1 MVACALFLFASAFL
15 MLVRRALKALWVG
28 GAAAFSV
35 CLLAGSPAGA
45 QTAHF
50 SGVTV
55 NLTGGYYEPAGVA
68 LDAGGNVFFTGTDP
82 ETENI
87 GVYEIVAASGYTT
100 VNQLASNYAFSQPG
114 ALAVDASG
122 NVFTSDLASGTV
134 YEILAPQ
141 YTTVKVLPSINSQ
154 SSGIAVDKN
163 GNVFVSYLY
172 KNSVNEIP
180 APGYTTIT
188 VPLGNS
194 ATNDFNQPAGLA
206 VDGNGDLFVADSVNG
221 QVKEMVAVNGSIPA
235 NATVNIVGS
244 GFTYPHGVALDAYGN
259 LYVTDGIVKEL
270 LAVNGSIPSGASGV
284 TLGSGFSDPDGVAV
298 DASGN
303 VFVADDGNNA
313 VYEVETGRG
322 NFGSVNVGSTSAS
335 AMPLTFTFD
344 TAGTLGSTTVLTQGA
359 TGLDFTDAGSDTC
372 TAGTVY
378 NAGNT
383 CTVNVKFSPQFP
395 GPRYGSVELLSTT
408 GALLATGY
416 VQGTGVGPNVT
427 FAMNAS
433 GTLQPAAQFSVGS
446 GFSAP
451 AGVAVDASRNIFVA
465 DFLTNKVQEITAASA
480 LTSVVTLAT
489 GFSYPNNLVVD
500 GSGNIFLGDPG
511 DSAVKEIV
519 AAGGYTT
526 IHTLG
531 SGFNTPSGVAVDGR
545 GNVYVADYSTKDVY
559 EMLAVNG
566 TIPASPTIR
575 ILASELGEP
584 DGVAVDGS
592 GNVFVANLV
601 GGTVQEIV
609 AVNGVIPSV
618 PTINTIGTGFNN
630 PYDVV
635 VDGSGNVYVA
645 NFDGGMVQEMV
656 ADSGYSTVLT
666 LGGGFMTPAAVG
678 LDAHGNVLVADLNNH
693 AVDFL
698 DFEDAPS
705 PTFADTEVSFTSS
718 DSPQTITV
726 TNLGNAPLVFAKPT
740 TGTSPSV
747 PAGFTWDTSSTCQQ
761 TTPSSPAPF
770 QLAGGASCT
779 MALDFAP
786 TTTGSISGFLQWTD
800 NALNS
805 AGNQEAIQLV
815 GNGTAGPLVT
825 FSATSL
831 SFGSVTV
838 GQASGSQTVTLTNT
852 GSAALQISSIVYG
865 GGDSSSFVFGNS
877 CGASLAVGANC
888 SIQGHFAP
896 TTGGPLM
903 SSLVIT
909 DNAGNSPQ
917 TITFSGT
924 GLAPDLIFGPP
935 TLPNFPATNVGQTS
949 SPQTL
954 AVVNLGPGTLLLSNI
969 AITGANANQ
978 FKLSNPC
985 GTTVASDTSCILN
998 VSFAPTQ
1005 AGTAVANISFT
1016 DNAAGSPQTMALNG
1030 TGVVTPA
1037 TMTSPA
1043 PGSTLTGSTVTFNWT
1058 TGAGV
1063 TQYDLHVGTTGAG
1076 SSNIF
1081 GGTVTGQSKSLTGI
1095 PTTGGTLNVR
1105 LYSFISG
1112 AWQYIDY
1119 TYTEINVP
1127 VPATMTS
1134 PMPDSTLTS
1143 SSATFT
1149 WTVGNLV
1156 TQYDLHVG
1164 TTGAGSSNIF
1174 GGAVTGQSKTV
1185 TGIPTSGGTL
1195 NVRVLSL
1202 IHGAWQYNDYVY
1214 TESNAVPAA
1223 MTSPTPG
1230 GILAGS
1236 AVAFAW
1242 TAGTEVT
1249 QYDLHIGTTGAG
1261 SSNIFAGTVAGQSK
1275 SVTGIPTTGG
1285 TLNVRLLSLINGVW
1299 QYADYTYTE
1308 ATAAPATLTSPPPGS
1323 TLTGSSATITWTTG
1337 SLVTEYDLHVGTTGA
1352 GSSNIFGGT
1361 VTGQSKSVTGIP
1373 TTGGTLNVRLYSL
1386 IGGVWQYVDYTYKEQ

>member
-1 MVACALFLFASAFL
+1 
-15 MLVRRALKALWVG
+15 MLVRMLGMTGSDDRGFGLTGNHCEGSRKLGFMVASALFSFARCELKTVWVG
-28 GAAAFSV
+28 GVAALALG
-35 CLLAGSPAGA
+35 LLAGSPAGA

-55 NLTGGYYEPAGVA
+55 DLTGGYYEPGGVA
-68 LDAGGNVFFTGTDP
+68 LDASGNVFFTGTDP
-82 ETENI
+82 ETENV
-87 GVYEIVAASGYTT
+87 GVYEIVAAGGYTT

-206 VDGNGDLFVADSVNG
+206 VDGNGDVFVADSVNG

-303 VFVADDGNNA
+303 VFVADDVNNA
-313 VYEVETGRG
+313 VYEIETGRG

-378 NAGNT
+378 SAGST

-416 VQGTGVGPNVT
+416 VQGTGVGPTVT

-433 GTLQPAAQFSVGS
+433 GILQPAAQFSVGS

-465 DFLTNKVQEITAASA
+465 DFSTNKVQEITAASA

-500 GSGNIFLGDPG
+500 ASGNIFLGDPG

-531 SGFNTPSGVAVDGR
+531 SGFNTPSGVAVDGK

-635 VDGSGNVYVA
+635 VDGAGNLYVA

-666 LGGGFMTPAAVG
+666 LGTGFNTPAAVG

-705 PTFADTEVSFTSS
+705 PTFADTEVGFTSS

-726 TNLGNAPLVFAKPT
+726 TNPGNAPLVFAKPT

-747 PAGFTWDTSSTCQQ
+747 PAGFTWDPSSTCKQ
-761 TTPSSPAPF
+761 TTPSSAAPF

-779 MALDFAP
+779 MALDFEP

-815 GNGTAGPLVT
+815 GNGTAGPLLKL
-825 FSATSL
+825 SATSL

-852 GSAALQISSIVYG
+852 GSTALSIGSIAATG
-865 GGDSSSFVFGNS
+865 ANASSFVFGNS

-888 SIQGHFAP
+888 SIHGHFAP
-896 TTGGPLM
+896 TTGGALTAA
-903 SSLVIT
+903 VTIT

-917 TITFSGT
+917 RIALSGT
-924 GLAPDLIFGPP
+924 GLTPDLIFGPP
-935 TLPNFPATNVGQTS
+935 ALPDFPATNVGQTS

-954 AVVNLGPGTLLLSNI
+954 AVVNLGPGTLILSNI

-1005 AGTAVANISFT
+1005 AGTAVANLTFT

-1030 TGVVTPA
+1030 TGVGPVTLSATSLTFPA
-1037 TMTSPA
+1037 TTVGLSSA
-1043 PGSTLTGSTVTFNWT
+1043 SQSVTLTNK
-1058 TGAGV
+1058 
-1063 TQYDLHVGTTGAG
+1063 GTAA
-1076 SSNIF
+1076 
-1081 GGTVTGQSKSLTGI
+1081 L
-1095 PTTGGTLNVR
+1095 
-1105 LYSFISG
+1105 
-1112 AWQYIDY
+1112 
-1119 TYTEINVP
+1119 
-1127 VPATMTS
+1127 
-1134 PMPDSTLTS
+1134 
-1143 SSATFT
+1143 TFT
-1149 WTVGNLV
+1149 
-1156 TQYDLHVG
+1156 
-1164 TTGAGSSNIF
+1164 SI
-1174 GGAVTGQSKTV
+1174 AVTGTNATEFLFANNCGTMLAVGANCSIHGHFAPTASGAAIAAVTITDSANGSPQTIALSGTGLKAPVTLSASSLTFPSTLVATESASQTVVMTNTGTATV
-1185 TGIPTSGGTL
+1185 TITSIAVTGTNASSFMFANSCGTSLAAGAECTIHGHFQPTALGALKAAITITDNAITSPQTILLSGTGTAPAAPVTLSATSLSFGTVSVGSLSGSETVTMTNTGTAALTIGSIAVTGTNASSFVFANNCPTSLAVGASCT
-1195 NVRVLSL
+1195 
-1202 IHGAWQYNDYVY
+1202 IHGHFA
-1214 TESNAVPAA
+1214 PAA
-1223 MTSPTPG
+1223 
-1230 GILAGS
+1230 AG
-1236 AVAFAW
+1236 A
-1242 TAGTEVT
+1242 
-1249 QYDLHIGTTGAG
+1249 
-1261 SSNIFAGTVAGQSK
+1261 
-1275 SVTGIPTTGG
+1275 
-1285 TLNVRLLSLINGVW
+1285 
-1299 QYADYTYTE
+1299 
-1308 ATAAPATLTSPPPGS
+1308 ATAAV
-1323 TLTGSSATITWTTG
+1323 TITDNAVG
-1337 SLVTEYDLHVGTTGA
+1337 SPQAIVLSG
-1352 GSSNIFGGT
+1352 
-1361 VTGQSKSVTGIP
+1361 TGQ
-1373 TTGGTLNVRLYSL
+1373 
-1386 IGGVWQYVDYTYKEQ
+1386 